1 MSAADWKA
9 ATDAGVRELP
19 ELDMGAQEWQL
30 WSYSPALMPDAT
42 TVDPLSL
49 SLSLEDNADDRI
61 QLALDELK
69 GQFPW

>member
-1 MSAADWKA
+1 M
-9 ATDAGVRELP
+9 LP
-19 ELDMGAQEWQL
+19 EPETDAQEWQL

-49 SLSLEDNADDRI
+49 ALSLQQNADDRI

-69 GQFPW
+69 GHLP